1 MADHLQVQWVA
12 AQAVI
17 TLVVYLL
24 LAGDVAVVVAVHDK
38 VNCHCLAVEG
48 HAAIATTLASAR
60 VWPCPDVVGAW
71 LIVQNEAKIG
81 DLDSFIDAYHDLSSS
96 GGQLT

>member
-1 MADHLQVQWVA
+1 MGWITTSSLP
-12 AQAVI
+12 
-17 TLVVYLL
+17 TLVVDLL
-24 LAGDVAVVVAVHDK
+24 FAGDVAVVVAVHDK

-48 HAAIATTLASAR
+48 HAPVATTFASAR
-60 VWPCPDVVGAW
+60 VWPSPDVAGTW
-71 LIVQNEAKIG
+71 LIVQNEAEIR